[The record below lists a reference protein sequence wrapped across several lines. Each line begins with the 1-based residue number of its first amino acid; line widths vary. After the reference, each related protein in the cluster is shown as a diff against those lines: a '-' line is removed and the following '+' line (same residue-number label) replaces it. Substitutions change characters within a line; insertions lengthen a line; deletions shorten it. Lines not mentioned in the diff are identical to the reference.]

1 VGFTPQANFRTG
13 AVVQQTFS
21 SSGANRTIS
30 KNAVDWM
37 TKDGF
42 FIDLNPVFAS
52 DPIAGNTPGERI
64 VLDIRLILGTLIV
77 TSTIPN
83 AGGGCVPGGNSF
95 QYGLDF
101 KTGGYVGNNALAI
114 SGVNVGQFLVGT
126 AIEQT
131 ADNSIKALNKTITG
145 QNFQGKRFSYRER

>member
-1 VGFTPQANFRTG
+1 
-13 AVVQQTFS
+13 
-21 SSGANRTIS
+21 
-30 KNAVDWM
+30 
-37 TKDGF
+37 
-42 FIDLNPVFAS
+42 
-52 DPIAGNTPGERI
+52 

-95 QYGLDF
+95 QYGLDY

-145 QNFQGKRFSYRER
+145 ENITTPVPISANFQGKRFSYRER